1 MAKLTKKQKE
11 ISVKYDL
18 DRAYPVLEGME
29 VVKNITYTKFDA
41 SVDLA
46 VNLGVNPQKADQ
58 LVRGAVLLPHG
69 TGKKMKILVLCSSD
83 KEKEAMDA
91 GADYV
96 GLDDYIKKIEQG
108 WVDVDVVL
116 TIPSVMAKVGKLG
129 KILGPRGLMPNPR
142 NNTVTNDLGQAI
154 KDIKSGK
161 IDFKVEK
168 FGIIHSSIG
177 RVSFSAEQLRD
188 NALELINNLVKL
200 KPSSAK
206 GVYVKGISVSSTM
219 SRSVM
224 LVKESILGLY

>member
-206 GVYVKGISVSSTM
+206 GVYVMGISVSSTM